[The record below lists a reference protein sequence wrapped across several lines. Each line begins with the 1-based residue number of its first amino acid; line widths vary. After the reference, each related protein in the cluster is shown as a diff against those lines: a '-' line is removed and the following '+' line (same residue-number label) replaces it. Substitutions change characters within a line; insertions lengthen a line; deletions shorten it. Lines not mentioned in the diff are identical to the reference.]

1 MSFVGTEL
9 NSSCPVS
16 LFIKPVDG
24 SKKSSLTFGAS
35 LNVKPLTAVP
45 TFNEHLSGKTQSK

>member
-9 NSSCPVS
+9 NSSCPLS

-24 SKKSSLTFGAS
+24 SKKSSLTFGAM
-35 LNVKPLTAVP
+35 LNVKPLTAAP
-45 TFNEHLSGKTQSK
+45 SFNEHLSGKTQSK

>member
-9 NSSCPVS
+9 NSSSPLS

-24 SKKSSLTFGAS
+24 SKKSSSTFGAMLS
-35 LNVKPLTAVP
+35 VKPLTAAP
-45 TFNEHLSGKTQSK
+45 TFNEYLSGKTQCK